1 MTQKELKI
9 IDITQWWG
17 VKFTRHNLIA
27 DDCGIVVLDEYDK
40 DCNWRPE
47 IKAGNAYLWNLS
59 VKRDARHKG
68 VAKAL
73 MAKAEQVARDA
84 GCENIWL
91 EWGETETQPWV
102 RDWFQRLGYD
112 AHTFNDGYELMRKK
126 LN

>member
-1 MTQKELKI
+1 MKI

-27 DDCGIVVLDEYDK
+27 DDCGIVVLDEYHK
-40 DCNWRPE
+40 DYCNWRPE
-47 IKAGNAYLWNLS
+47 IEARDAFLWNLS

-91 EWGETETQPWV
+91 EWSETETQPWV
-102 RDWFQRLGYD
+102 RDWFQRLGYEARSSSYD
-112 AHTFNDGYELMRKK
+112 PEMMRKK

>member
-1 MTQKELKI
+1 MKI

-40 DCNWRPE
+40 DCDWRPE

-59 VKRDARHKG
+59 VKRDARYKG

-73 MAKAEQVARDA
+73 MVKAEQVARAA
-84 GCENIWL
+84 GCEHIYL
-91 EWGETETQPWV
+91 EWSVTETLPWV
-102 RDWFQRLGYD
+102 RDWYHRLGYE
-112 AHTFNDGYELMRKK
+112 ARTFSDGYELMRKK